1 MPDYDIDRLGDRA
14 FEQLVVSLAAQVLGP
29 GVRAFGD
36 GPDGGREATFEGPI
50 NWAATT
56 SETSGMWDGYTVLQA
71 KFHYHPRTP
80 KDNAAWLKSQI
91 NGELD
96 RWVSAMKEQTRTR
109 PPQYLIFASNVR
121 LSPRG
126 VAGGIDTLDAD
137 IHKRIYDKNDPVSE
151 LGIREFCIWHAD
163 QVHRFLDGYDAVR
176 RAFPALL
183 TVGDVLARI
192 GDNTSGTTIPDL
204 AARMRLHAAQCLRNE
219 HWIRFSEAG
228 ATSGQKSR
236 IEDLAVDLPGTWFD
250 DRNDR
255 IQIRTNAGTV
265 RQIVEHAD
273 AVLRRDLSDRV
284 TRPHW
289 VIIGGP
295 GQGKSTLSSLITQ
308 AYRVALLARGEMTP
322 EVSAIVD
329 ATRARLAHNKIP
341 EPRNLRWPM
350 RVDLAHYAEILAATP
365 AKSLLAFLSSEISSR
380 TDASISPNDLQSWL
394 RAWPWV
400 VTLDG
405 LDEVSDARRRRVLLE
420 RVTDFIETADS
431 CHADLLLV
439 ATTRPLGYDER
450 FDTELF
456 NEITLNRLHPRESES
471 LAVQLVDVRLSDDPD
486 LKKTVIKR
494 LKTALAD
501 PNTSRLMQTPLQVTI
516 MSFIVESYGT
526 LPIDRYGLF
535 SLYYRSVYQREVD
548 KPGASI
554 ARILNEHKSDINYL
568 HSRVALHLH
577 VSAEDTSSTST
588 MPITQLENIVRARLE
603 EQHYSASQVDTI
615 AEQLIR
621 AATHR
626 LVLLVPEGDRVGFEV
641 RSLQELMAA
650 NAMTAGPDP
659 QALDLLKLTIHHPHW
674 RNVWLLAAGRL
685 FKERE
690 YVHQQLEQVLAQG
703 DMNASPL
710 QRIIP
715 SGPVVACNILDDGFA
730 SQAPRTRRTYIERA
744 LACLDFPPSENQYIE
759 IAGSLARACTTSEDR
774 DYMFATLTSAMASG
788 GMPQINAYLILRSLP
803 VFDST
808 LRERYELIKR
818 QNPLDPAVR
827 QLLIL
832 HHREGRFSI
841 TPEDRGR
848 TLSGS
853 MVDLAASILLMR
865 YEFEKRDHTS
875 LTQEEVSIFR
885 SILRDFERD
894 VSSLTRIAENL
905 KLETTLA
912 AVLESFGV
920 ELWDIT
926 ASIMSVLRPFIVR
939 RAVGKRVLDAVV
951 GGPTH

>member
-56 SETSGMWDGYTVLQA
+56 SGTSGMWDGYTVLQA

-80 KDNAAWLKSQI
+80 KDNAAWLKNQI
-91 NGELD
+91 NGEID
-96 RWVSAMKEQTRTR
+96 RWVSAMKEGTRTR
-109 PPQYLIFASNVR
+109 SPQYLIFASNVR
-121 LSPRG
+121 LSSRG
-126 VAGGIDTLDAD
+126 VAGGIDTLDAEL
-137 IHKRIYDKNDPVSE
+137 HKRIRDKNDPLSQ
-151 LGIREFCIWHAD
+151 LKIRDFRIWHAD
-163 QVHRFLDGYDAVR
+163 QIHRFLDGADAVR

-192 GDNTSGTTIPDL
+192 GDNTSGPTIPDL
-204 AARMRLHAAQCLRNE
+204 GARMRLHAAQCLRNE

-236 IEDLAVDLPGTWFD
+236 IEDLAVDLPGTWVD
-250 DRNDR
+250 DRNSR
-255 IQIRTNAGTV
+255 IQVRDTATV
-265 RQIVEHAD
+265 KQIVEHAD
-273 AVLRRDLSDRV
+273 AVLRRDLTDRV
-284 TRPHW
+284 KRPHW

-308 AYRVALLARGEMTP
+308 AYRAALLARGEMTP
-322 EVSAIVD
+322 DVSAIVD
-329 ATRARLAHNKIP
+329 ATRERLAYNSIP

-350 RVDLAHYAEILAATP
+350 RVDLAHYAETLAATP
-365 AKSLLAFLSSEISSR
+365 AASLLTFLSSEISSR
-380 TDASISPNDLQSWL
+380 TDALISPNDLRIWL

-400 VTLDG
+400 VVLDG

-420 RVTDFIETADS
+420 RLTDFIETADS
-431 CHADLLLV
+431 SHADLLLV

-450 FDTELF
+450 FDTEFF
-456 NEITLNRLHPRESES
+456 NEITLKRLTSCESETFA
-471 LAVQLVDVRLSDDPD
+471 LQLVNVRLSNDPD

-494 LKTALAD
+494 LETALAD
-501 PNTSRLMQTPLQVTI
+501 PRTNRLMQTPLQITI

-526 LPIDRYGLF
+526 LPLDRYGLF

-548 KPGASI
+548 KPGTSI

-577 VSAEDTSSTST
+577 VATEDADSTST
-588 MPITQLENIVRARLE
+588 MPIAQLERIVRTRLE

-626 LVLLVPEGDRVGFEV
+626 LVLLVPDGDRIGFEI

-650 NAMTAGPDP
+650 NAMTAGPDQ
-659 QALDLLKLTIHHPHW
+659 QALDLLELTIPHPHW

-690 YVHQQLEQVLAQG
+690 YVHQHLEQVLGRG
-703 DMNASPL
+703 DMNGSPL
-710 QRIIP
+710 LRIIP
-715 SGPVVACNILDDGFA
+715 SGPVVACNVLDDGFA
-730 SQAPRTRRTYIERA
+730 SQAPRTRRKYIDRA
-744 LACLDFPPSENQYIE
+744 LTCLNYPPSERQYIE
-759 IAGSLARACTTSEDR
+759 IAGSLARACTTAEDR
-774 DYMFATLTSAMASG
+774 DYLFATLTSAMASG
-788 GMPQINAYLILRSLP
+788 GMPQIHAYLIMRSLP

-808 LRERYELIKR
+808 LWRRYELIK
-818 QNPLDPAVR
+818 QQHELDPAVR

-841 TPEDRGR
+841 TPEDVGQSQ
-848 TLSGS
+848 SGS
-853 MVDLAASILLMR
+853 MVDLAAALLAMNQ
-865 YEFEKRDHTS
+865 EFEKRDHRN
-875 LTQEEVSIFR
+875 LTQAEVAMFR
-885 SILRDFERD
+885 SILQEFERD
-894 VSSLTRIAENL
+894 VSSLSRIAEDS
-905 KLETTLA
+905 KLEATLS

-926 ASIMSVLRPFIVR
+926 ASITSALRPFIVR
-939 RAVGKRVLDAVV
+939 RPVGGRVLDAVV
-951 GGPTH
+951 GGPTQ